1 MKEPRLGHI
10 NFINCLPLTYGL
22 THGGFGQGL
31 TVERNI
37 PARLNEQMIAGLLD
51 ASSVSSIV
59 YARNCERLL
68 ILPDV
73 SISANG
79 ALESILLVAK
89 RPIDQLKDARIAL
102 TAKSATSHCLLKIIL
117 HNAYKASPEYFI
129 SGISLEA
136 GVLEEADAV
145 LFIGDEALYNYHN
158 RHDEYY
164 YYDIG
169 AEWKKLTGLRMVY
182 ALWVIDRRFAA
193 DYPNHVHTLY
203 ESVTRGFAYGL
214 KHLNDAAATQIGKV
228 PFTTQQITHYIGLL
242 NYQFTPAHWQGLLTF
257 YQLGHELGLIEDVPD
272 LEFAEVVK

>member
-22 THGGFGQGL
+22 THGGFGQDL
-31 TVERNI
+31 AVERNI
-37 PARLNEQMIAGLLD
+37 PARLNEQLVNGLLD
-51 ASSVSSIV
+51 ASSVSSII
-59 YARNCERLL
+59 YARNSSRLL

-79 ALESILLVAK
+79 ALQSILLIAK
-89 RPIDQLKDARIAL
+89 RPINQLQDARIAL
-102 TAKSATSHCLLKIIL
+102 TAKSATSHCLLKIVM
-117 HNAYKASPEYFI
+117 HNAYKALPEYFV
-129 SGISLEA
+129 SGLSLEA
-136 GVLEEADAV
+136 GVLDEADAV

-182 ALWVIDRRFAA
+182 ALWVIDRQFAA
-193 DYPNHVHTLY
+193 GYPHHVQTLY
-203 ESVTRGFAYGL
+203 ERVTGGFSYGL

-228 PFTTQQITHYIGLL
+228 PFTIQQITNYIGLL
-242 NYQFTPAHWQGLLTF
+242 NYQFTPTHWQGLLMF
-257 YQLGHELGLIEDVPD
+257 YQLAHELGLIDNVPD
-272 LEFAEVVK
+272 LEFAEVMK